1 MVTSEKGFRAY
12 NVVSAQ
18 VERGL
23 TLFGVGLFIFGI
35 NFLLK
40 IISDAIAVSFLLSEI
55 FERPLVGF
63 EEIIFQIGFSYL
75 EPLIGLTGSI
85 IAIIGLS
92 MLTGQLQGQHLLPFL
107 RLKKLFIISIVLK
120 VVLTL
125 STPTLFLFLLFNVN
139 AQSLRIIFVIFEV
152 LSSYGQYILFLFLFI
167 FLYQAMLTIDKITN
181 SDLTS
186 KKGFI
191 AIFVLTGIQIV
202 LYVISVLNRLSELQ
216 LFLGVAI
223 SISYLISTIYQVVF
237 NLILSIYFMSYAN
250 WFRNVLLFPN
260 VLHLPPDPSVK
271 E

>member
-12 NVVSAQ
+12 NVVSVQ

-23 TLFGVGLFIFGI
+23 SLFGVGLFIFGI

-85 IAIIGLS
+85 IAITGLS
-92 MLTGQLQGQHLLPFL
+92 ILTGQLQGQHLLPFL
-107 RLKKLFIISIVLK
+107 RLKKLFIISIVLE

-152 LSSYGQYILFLFLFI
+152 LELRSVYSFSLFVYF
-167 FLYQAMLTIDKITN
+167 
-181 SDLTS
+181 S
-186 KKGFI
+186 
-191 AIFVLTGIQIV
+191 
-202 LYVISVLNRLSELQ
+202 LS
-216 LFLGVAI
+216 GHAH
-223 SISYLISTIYQVVF
+223 Y
-237 NLILSIYFMSYAN
+237 
-250 WFRNVLLFPN
+250 
-260 VLHLPPDPSVK
+260 
-271 E
+271 